1 MSFMWNMPIFFTS
14 FGRSLVF
21 IHCKWWN
28 FPKKNVRTAFYSLIY
43 FRFFGVRACSTRST
57 VCNRDHII
65 LNILLKCMLE
75 NILMREKGE
84 QPLVFSENNNT
95 QTHSM
100 SHKECVSQRILWAI
114 DPEKCGFSQHRS
126 NKGTIISLDDVN

>member
-1 MSFMWNMPIFFTS
+1 MIIVFVNVIYVEYADFFHII
-14 FGRSLVF
+14 RSITGFYSLQMM
-21 IHCKWWN
+21 K

-100 SHKECVSQRILWAI
+100 SHKECVSQRIL
-114 DPEKCGFSQHRS
+114 
-126 NKGTIISLDDVN
+126 